1 VVKGPGHFRN
11 SGARLVNSSTSLHA
25 FYLIAVGAAVA
36 CGGRQAV
43 PPERPA
49 IEAAPA
55 MAAGTPLRRL
65 TQEQYR
71 NTVRD
76 LLGIADIGTDLGID
90 EGIAGFFG
98 NTIAPVSELHLEK
111 YGRAAELIARQASAR
126 LPALLPCDPRT
137 VPEAACAHRFI
148 VQFGRRAY
156 RRPLTAEET
165 ATFEALH
172 AEGRRQQDFATGTR
186 LVMEAM
192 LQSPH
197 FLYLFEAP
205 AGPRGGVRP
214 VAPLALASRLSYF
227 LWNSMPD
234 EALLA
239 AAENNRLGTRAE
251 VSAQVTRMLADRRFD
266 DTVAS
271 FHLQWLDLTELGSVE
286 KRNRI
291 YPKFT
296 HDLRAAMREETVR
309 FVEDVVRRGDG
320 RLQTLLAAR
329 YSIVNGPLRDLYG
342 IDEAGHFVAPPPP
355 SKQAPAEAQK
365 DDQKDSKKDDDAA
378 KDEAK
383 EKPKPVTKDKDV
395 WRRVEL
401 GQARR
406 AGLLTQASVMS
417 MHAHWDKPS
426 LVLRGKVIREKL
438 FCTVLPPPPPDVN
451 NTLPQADSKV
461 SARERFEDHRA
472 DMGCA
477 KCHRLIDPLGIPF
490 EGYDGIGAVRTMD
503 GPVAVDAE
511 SDVTDTAGSNGPVKD
526 AVELMDRLSRSDEV
540 GDCAALQW
548 FRFAIGRDEVPEDAA
563 SLGQIRRAFRE
574 SGRRVPALVAAIAAS
589 DSFRYQRAP

>member
-1 VVKGPGHFRN
+1 
-11 SGARLVNSSTSLHA
+11 LVNSSRPLHV
-25 FYLIAVGAAVA
+25 FYLVAAGAVAA
-36 CGGRQAV
+36 CGGGQAR

-49 IEAAPA
+49 VEAAPA
-55 MAAGTPLRRL
+55 VAAATPLRRL

-76 LLGIADIGTDLGID
+76 LLGIGDIGTDLGID

-98 NTIAPVSELHLEK
+98 NTIAPASELHLEK
-111 YGRAAELIARQASAR
+111 YGRAAELIARQAVTR
-126 LPALLPCDPRT
+126 LPALLPCDPASA
-137 VPEAACAHRFI
+137 EQAACARSF
-148 VQFGRRAY
+148 VAQFGRRAY
-156 RRPLTAEET
+156 RRPLTAGEQ
-165 ATFEALH
+165 AMFEALH
-172 AEGRRQQDFATGTR
+172 AAGRQQQDFATGTR
-186 LVMEAM
+186 LVLEAM

-197 FLYLFEAP
+197 FLYLMEAP
-205 AGPRGGVRP
+205 AGQPGPAGVRP
-214 VAPLALASRLSYF
+214 VASLALASRLSYF

-234 EALLA
+234 EALLL
-239 AAENNRLGTRAE
+239 AAETNRLGTRAE
-251 VSAQVTRMLADRRFD
+251 VSAQVERMLRDRRFGD
-266 DTVAS
+266 AVAS

-291 YPKFT
+291 YPRFT

-309 FVEDVVRRGDG
+309 FVEDVVRQGDG
-320 RLQTLLAAR
+320 RLATLLGAR

-342 IDEAGHFVAPPPP
+342 LDDAGRFVPPPAP
-355 SKQAPAEAQK
+355 SQPAPAADAQGNK
-365 DDQKDSKKDDDAA
+365 DNKDGKGKDSKDDKKADDAVN
-378 KDEAK
+378 DEPK

-401 GQARR
+401 GDARR

-426 LVLRGKVIREKL
+426 LVLRGKLVREKL

-451 NTLPQADSKV
+451 NTLPQFDPKV

-503 GPVAVDAE
+503 GPAAVDAE
-511 SDVTDTAGSNGPVKD
+511 SDVTDTVASNGPVKN
-526 AVELMDRLSRSDEV
+526 AVELMDRLSKSDEV

-563 SLGQIRRAFRE
+563 SLAHIRRAFRE
-574 SGRRVPALVAAIAAS
+574 AGYRVPALVAAIAGS